1 MAKEVETDIE
11 ERREADAL
19 ALAQLIY
26 DIYRSKQREE
36 KEDEVS

>member
-1 MAKEVETDIE
+1 MAKEAETDIE
-11 ERREADAL
+11 ERRKADAL

-26 DIYRSKQREE
+26 DIYKRKQREE